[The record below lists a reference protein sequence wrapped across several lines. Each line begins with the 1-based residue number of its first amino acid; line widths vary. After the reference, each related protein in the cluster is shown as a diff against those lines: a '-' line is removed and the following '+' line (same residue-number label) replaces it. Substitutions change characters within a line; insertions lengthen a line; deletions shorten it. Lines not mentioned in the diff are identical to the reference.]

1 LGERL
6 STESPCLGL
15 SGAEQR
21 RVGAGQERWANK
33 RTAAKPP
40 ARLRD
45 RSRRPAGVGRYYD
58 LVYGCRACTTV
69 LSRRPQY
76 F

>member
-45 RSRRPAGVGRYYD
+45 RSRRPAGVGRYHD
-58 LVYGCRACTTV
+58 SGAA
-69 LSRRPQY
+69 SSH
-76 F
+76 